1 MGKQE
6 MVMKLTMEDA
16 KKRSKA
22 LKTAVGLP
30 VFPLLVR
37 QFIFLSIAIVT
48 RTPSSHLLNSRKV
61 TLPSSSSSS
70 SPPHHLRIDF
80 VGVISAKLDEDK
92 IVVVGDGVDSIVL
105 TNKLRKKM
113 GHVELVKVGSAEE
126 KKEEKKEEKE
136 PSWVY
141 PMTCTPHVN
150 LMPPVYEIREASHDP
165 CRIM

>member
-1 MGKQE
+1 

-30 VFPLLVR
+30 
-37 QFIFLSIAIVT
+37 
-48 RTPSSHLLNSRKV
+48 
-61 TLPSSSSSS
+61 
-70 SPPHHLRIDF
+70 
-80 VGVISAKLDEDK
+80 GVISAKLDEDK

-105 TNKLRKKM
+105 TTMLRKKM
-113 GHVELVKVGSAEE
+113 GRVELVKVGSAEE

-141 PMTCTPHVN
+141 PMTWTPHVN